1 MDENNT
7 TQNSV
12 CFEGY
17 DQTEKIGEGGM
28 ASVWKARQIS
38 LDRWVA
44 IKVLSPEQCSDDEEI
59 DRFQSEA
66 RAVAKMNHSG
76 IVQVYDAFYRNDRFC
91 FVMEFV
97 DGYTVGSWLQNRGYL
112 AQEEC
117 LFVAAGVAEALS
129 YAWNRQKLIHC
140 DIKPENIMI
149 DVAGSVKVTDFGLSK
164 SLSSL
169 QARKSL
175 PDGGYVFG
183 TPAYISPE
191 QATADR
197 QVTIHA
203 DMYALGASLYH
214 MSTGTRL
221 FAESSAEEVMEM
233 QVNAQYKDPYEL
245 NTKLSPFF
253 CDFLERLLCKNRND
267 RYSRWEEVMEE
278 IENLKKGL
286 PLSYGEIDPVK
297 AVSTIKR
304 SSLRDT
310 ARNALLKK
318 LNIRQRQIK
327 PTADPAAS
335 PDHKSKCGVELFGQG
350 DSPRSTNAATSPYR
364 VFVKKFTASTQVIAK
379 NHYFRIGLKCLAGFV
394 IIATIW
400 GVVSDVDHKKKC
412 RIASAAK
419 IKLSEIDD
427 YLRINPTAYRVAIL
441 QCNELISHLE
451 GASYA
456 TLKQDVINKRQSL
469 EVAQKNHIERI
480 IKDLREEISPLVEQ
494 RQFIRAVS
502 VVSSYNGDLA
512 EETQHERT
520 RMADTL
526 KKQASFSSRARSSN
540 GND

>member
-1 MDENNT
+1 MEENNSP
-7 TQNSV
+7 QNSV
-12 CFEGY
+12 CFDGY

-28 ASVWKARQIS
+28 ATVWKARQIS

-44 IKVLSPEQCSDDEEI
+44 IKVLSPAQCSDDEEI

-66 RAVAKMNHSG
+66 RSVAKMNHSG

-117 LFVAAGVAEALS
+117 LFVATGVAEALA
-129 YAWNRQKLIHC
+129 YAWNRQRLIHC

-183 TPAYISPE
+183 TPAYIAPE

-221 FAESSAEEVMEM
+221 FTEFSAEEVMEM

-253 CDFLERLLCKNRND
+253 CDFMERLLCKNRNE

-286 PLSYGEIDPVK
+286 PLSYGEIDPAKV
-297 AVSTIKR
+297 VSSVKR
-304 SSLRDT
+304 SSLRDA
-310 ARNALLKK
+310 ARQALLKK
-318 LNIRQRQIK
+318 LNIRKRQIK
-327 PTADPAAS
+327 PIADPPS
-335 PDHKSKCGVELFGQG
+335 SLHHKSKLGVEIFIKG
-350 DSPRSTNAATSPYR
+350 DASKSPMATQSIHNGFWPK
-364 VFVKKFTASTQVIAK
+364 VQASTQAIFRKRSFRLALKCTAGLMVIAAVT
-379 NHYFRIGLKCLAGFV
+379 CL
-394 IIATIW
+394 
-400 GVVSDVDHKKKC
+400 VSSFDQREKC
-412 RIASAAK
+412 RMVDAAK
-419 IKLSEIDD
+419 VELSEIDD
-427 YLRINPTAYRVAIL
+427 FCRINPTSYRAAI
-441 QCNELISHLE
+441 QRCNELISQLD
-451 GASYA
+451 GTSYA
-456 TLKQDVINKRQSL
+456 TLRQDVMNKRKGL
-469 EVAQKNHIERI
+469 ETAQKDHIDKVM
-480 IKDLREEISPLVEQ
+480 KDLREDISPLVEQ
-494 RQFIRAVS
+494 RQFIRAATL
-502 VVSSYNGDLA
+502 VSSYDGVMAD
-512 EETQHERT
+512 ETQQERASMAETLNTQAAHSSRT
-520 RMADTL
+520 RN
-526 KKQASFSSRARSSN
+526 SN
-540 GND
+540 GNE